1 MITLLLLLAASPSDL
16 APGAQEL
23 AASEARFAELSA
35 TAEATATAVLSLQ
48 TAWAEGK
55 PPKTPC
61 DDHERLS
68 LGWRLER
75 FGAAWREATQALR
88 AQTVRIRALAAE
100 PTVAP
105 LVTGDA
111 RARLDARLSRADAIV
126 AAFLQASAWEVSFI
140 RPVLAACPLTGE
152 GLDAGRANQP
162 LAARGEGNGLVAV
175 LARGDGVVCP
185 GAIRADDAVVLVEGG
200 RACWAPDD
208 TCACDPAPVYP
219 AAVLGPAVVEGGE

>member
-1 MITLLLLLAASPSDL
+1 MIALLLLVAPSPGDL

-23 AASEARFAELSA
+23 AASEARFEELSA
-35 TAEATATAVLSLQ
+35 AAEATATAVLSLQ
-48 TAWAEGK
+48 TAWAEGT
-55 PPKTPC
+55 PPKAPC

-88 AQTVRIRALAAE
+88 AQTARLRTLAAE
-100 PTVAP
+100 PTVSP
-105 LVTGDA
+105 LIIGEA
-111 RARLDARLSRADAIV
+111 RTRLDTRLTRADAV
-126 AAFLQASAWEVSFI
+126 ADAFLQASAWEVSFI
-140 RPVLAACPLTGE
+140 RPVLAACPLAGE

-162 LAARGEGNGLVAV
+162 IAARGEGAGLVAV

-185 GAIRADDAVVLVEGG
+185 GALRADDAVVLVSGG

-208 TCACDPAPVYP
+208 TCACEPDPVYP
-219 AAVLGPAVVEGGE
+219 AAVLGPPVVD